1 MINYPSA
8 NYLELDNYKSPPGS
22 KWHFIKTSH
31 NNKIRLAYW
40 KLDESKGTILLQ
52 QGHNEFI

>member
-8 NYLELDNYKSPPGS
+8 NYLELDNYKSHPGS
-22 KWHFIKTSH
+22 KWQFIKTSD

-40 KLDESKGTILLQ
+40 
-52 QGHNEFI
+52 